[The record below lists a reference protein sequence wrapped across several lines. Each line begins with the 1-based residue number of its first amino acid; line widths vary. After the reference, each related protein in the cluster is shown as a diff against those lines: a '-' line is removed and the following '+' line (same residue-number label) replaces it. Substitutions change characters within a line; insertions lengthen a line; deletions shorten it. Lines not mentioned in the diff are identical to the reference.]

1 MVWIKIIPPEQAE
14 GRLAE
19 AYAWQA
25 RQLGA
30 PTTFTQLGSL
40 EPELVHARLVLYRAS
55 ERTSS
60 NLTARQKNLISH
72 VVSSA
77 NSTPHC
83 ASRSVIKLRELG
95 FSDEQIRAVESEHFE
110 DLAPEEA
117 AVARY
122 ALKLTRQPGSVT
134 KDDIDALRAAGLSD
148 HDILDANNQTAHLHY
163 TNRVA
168 NGLGLLEEV
177 APDFPAFATVP
188 D

>member
-1 MVWIKIIPPEQAE
+1 VVWIKIIPPEQAE

-25 RQLGA
+25 RSLGA

-40 EPELVHARLVLYRAS
+40 EPELVHARLALYKAS
-55 ERTSS
+55 ERTASK
-60 NLTARQKNLISH
+60 LTARQKNLISH

-83 ASRSVIKLRELG
+83 ASRSSIKLRELG
-95 FSDEQIRAVESEHFE
+95 FTPDQIRSIEAEHFD
-110 DLAPEEA
+110 DLPPEEA

-122 ALKLTRQPGSVT
+122 ALKLTRHPGAMT
-134 KDDIDALRAAGLSD
+134 EDDIAALRAAGLSD
-148 HDILDANNQTAHLHY
+148 HDIVDANNQTAHLNY
-163 TNRVA
+163 TNRVT
-168 NGLGLLEEV
+168 NGLGLFEEV

>member
-1 MVWIKIIPPEQAE
+1 MDPHHPAREGR

-40 EPELVHARLVLYRAS
+40 EPELVHARLALYRAS

-60 NLTARQKNLISH
+60 KLTARQKNLISH

-77 NSTPHC
+77 NETPHC
-83 ASRSVIKLRELG
+83 ASRSAIKLRELG
-95 FSDEQIRAVESEHFE
+95 FSEQEIGAVENEHFD

-122 ALKLTRQPGSVT
+122 ALKLTRHPGSISQ
-134 KDDIDALRAAGLSD
+134 DDVDAPARRRAYRPRHPRRQQPD
-148 HDILDANNQTAHLHY
+148 RPPQLHQP
-163 TNRVA
+163 R
-168 NGLGLLEEV
+168 GQWSG
-177 APDFPAFATVP
+177 PS
-188 D
+188 

>member
-1 MVWIKIIPPEQAE
+1 MVWIRTIPPDEAD

-25 RQLGA
+25 RSLGA

-40 EPELVHARLVLYRAS
+40 EPELVHARLALYRAS

-83 ASRSVIKLRELG
+83 TSRSAIKLRELG
-95 FSDEQIRAVESEHFE
+95 FSAEEIQAIESQHF
-110 DLAPEEA
+110 DGLAPGEA

-122 ALKLTRQPGSVT
+122 ALKLTRHPGSIMEQ
-134 KDDIDALRAAGLSD
+134 DIDALRAAGLSD
-148 HDILDANNQTAHLHY
+148 HDIVDANNQTAHLNY

-188 D
+188 E

>member
-1 MVWIKIIPPEQAE
+1 MVWIKIVPPQEAE

-25 RQLGA
+25 RSLGS

-40 EPELVHARLVLYRAS
+40 EPELVHARLALYRAS
-55 ERTSS
+55 ERTGS

-83 ASRSVIKLRELG
+83 ASRSSIKLRELG
-95 FSDEQIRAVESEHFE
+95 FTPEEIGAIENESFE

-122 ALKLTRQPGSVT
+122 ALKLTRHPGSMT
-134 KDDIDALRAAGLSD
+134 EGDIHALRAVGLSD
-148 HDILDANNQTAHLHY
+148 HDILDANNQTAHLNY
-163 TNRVA
+163 TNRVT
-168 NGLGLLEEV
+168 NGLGLFEEV